1 MVDRRLFRTP
11 RALRALGLLMLALLL
26 SQSLGLW
33 HGVVHGPIHGAS
45 ANLAAQIFSGH
56 GTQDGHEA
64 HDGHD
69 GHDGTGGSPQCRLY
83 DQCRHGD
90 ALVQGSV
97 LALPLD
103 LRSFVLWVLVGL
115 AQARWQAHFQA
126 RAPPLVR

>member
-11 RALRALGLLMLALLL
+11 RALWALGLLMLALLL

-45 ANLAAQIFSGH
+45 TNLAAQIFSGH

-69 GHDGTGGSPQCRLY
+69 GTGGSPQCRFY
-83 DQCRHGD
+83 DQCSHGD
-90 ALVQGSV
+90 ALVQVSV

-103 LRSFVLWVLVGL
+103 LRSFVLTVLAGP
-115 AQARWQAHFQA
+115 ARARWYAHFQA
-126 RAPPLVR
+126 RGPPLVR